1 MMNFFKFKLLFLLLI
16 VPSLIF
22 SQKYELGK
30 VTVEE
35 LMQSA
40 HPNDSSAPAAILFK
54 KGDTKFTL
62 NNSGWNIVT
71 EVSYKIKI
79 YKKEGLSF
87 ADQQFAYYVGSSGRE
102 NLFFHYAYT
111 YNLVNGKVEKTKLKN
126 ESEFKEE
133 FSEDWNFK
141 KLSFPQVKEGSIIEF
156 SYRKTSPHIA
166 VFDDFYFQREIPVDF
181 VEFGIYMPEY
191 FKYRTV
197 INGYEKI
204 NVKDLPITTGDFPI
218 KKYIYTGKDIP
229 AIKDEDFTINK
240 ENYMSIL
247 KAELASIV
255 YPNQPIKN
263 VAIDWNDVVKNIYQS
278 DNFGAQ
284 LDENSYFKNDLDE
297 VLKNLSTSQEKIVGI
312 FNLVKSK
319 MTWNEKYGIYTKDG
333 VKKAYKDGIGNI
345 AEINLMLTSMLRYAG
360 FDANP
365 ILISTRSNGV
375 SLFPNRSAF
384 NYVVAAVEVTDALIF
399 LDATSIYNSINK
411 LPLKALNWKGRIIRQ
426 HGSSAE
432 VDLLNIPHSKDN
444 VIVMA
449 TIDNDGVLEGKLRRQ
464 FTEYYAYLH
473 RLNHAS
479 IKEDSYLERLEKS
492 FNDMDID
499 EYKVEN
505 MDKINSPITESFM
518 FKDDNSVEIIGDKM
532 YVSPFFFYSQSNNPF
547 NSETRTYPVDFNFPF
562 KDSYNFSIK
571 IPEGYEVEYLPSP
584 IQVGMIKDYGIFK
597 FNVSNNGNQIQV
609 VSNFD
614 INTFKVSA
622 EDYLI
627 LKEFY
632 KVMLGKHAEK
642 IILKKKS

>member
-1 MMNFFKFKLLFLLLI
+1 MNFFKFKLLFLLLI

-35 LMQSA
+35 LMQSV

-102 NLFFHYAYT
+102 NLFFHDAYT

-181 VEFGIYMPEY
+181 VEYGIYMPEY

-333 VKKAYKDGIGNI
+333 VKKAYKDGIGNV

-432 VDLLNIPHSKDN
+432 VDLLNVPHSKDN

-449 TIDNDGVLEGKLRRQ
+449 TIDNDGVIEGKLRRQ

-473 RLNHAS
+473 RLNYAS

-492 FNDMDID
+492 FNDMDIE

-505 MDKINSPITESFM
+505 MNKINSPITESFM

>member
-1 MMNFFKFKLLFLLLI
+1 MKIVRLKLLLLVLTI
-16 VPSLIF
+16 SSVSF
-22 SQKYELGK
+22 SQNYELGK

-35 LMQSA
+35 LQQTV
-40 HPNDSSAPAAILFK
+40 HPTDSSASAAILFK

-62 NNSGWNIVT
+62 NNSGWTITT
-71 EVSYKIKI
+71 EISFKIKV
-79 YKKEGLSF
+79 YKKEGISF

-102 NLFFHYAYT
+102 NMFFHDAYT
-111 YNLVNGKVEKTKLKN
+111 YNLVDGKIEKTKLKN

-133 FSEDWNFK
+133 YNEEWNVK

-166 VFDDFYFQREIPVDF
+166 VFDDFYFQKEIPIDY
-181 VEFGIYMPEY
+181 VEYSIYMPEY

-204 NVKDLPITTGDFPI
+204 NVKDLLISTGDFPLR
-218 KKYIYTGKDIP
+218 KFTYSGKNIP
-229 AIKDEDFTINK
+229 AMKDEDFTINK

-284 LDENSYFKNDLDE
+284 LDENSYFKNELDE
-297 VLKNLSTSQEKIVGI
+297 LFKNLSTSQEKIVGI
-312 FNLVKSK
+312 FNYVKSK

-333 VKKAYKDGIGNI
+333 VRKAYKDGIGNV

-360 FDANP
+360 FEANP
-365 ILISTRSNGV
+365 ILISTRANGI

-399 LDATSIYNSINK
+399 LDATNVYNTVNQ
-411 LPLKALNWKGRIIRQ
+411 LPIKALNWKGRIIRK

-432 VDLLNIPHSKDN
+432 VDLLNVPFSKEN
-444 VIVMA
+444 VTVMA
-449 TIDNDGVLEGKLRRQ
+449 TINNDGVLEGKLRRQ
-464 FTEYYAYLH
+464 FTDYYAYLH
-473 RLNHAS
+473 RTKYGS
-479 IKEDSYLERLEKS
+479 VKEDSYLERLEKS
-492 FNDMDID
+492 FNDMDIE
-499 EYKVEN
+499 EYKVDN
-505 MDKINSPITESFM
+505 LKNISLPITESFT

-532 YVSPFFFYSQSNNPF
+532 YVSPFFFFSQSTNPF

-571 IPEGYEVEYLPSP
+571 IPEGYEVEFLPSP
-584 IQVGMIKDYGIFK
+584 IQLGMIKDYGIFK

>member
-1 MMNFFKFKLLFLLLI
+1 MEISRLKLLLLFFCI
-16 VPSLIF
+16 TSVSF

-35 LMQSA
+35 LQQAYHLS
-40 HPNDSSAPAAILFK
+40 DSSASAAILFK

-62 NNSGWNIVT
+62 NNSGWTIIT

-102 NLFFHYAYT
+102 NMFFHDAYT
-111 YNLVNGKVEKTKLKN
+111 YNLVDGKVVKTKLKN

-133 FSEDWNFK
+133 FNEDWNLK

-156 SYRKTSPHIA
+156 SYRKTSPHIT

-181 VEFGIYMPEY
+181 VEYAIYMPEY

-204 NVKDLPITTGDFPI
+204 SVKDTPITTGDFPLR
-218 KKYIYTGKDIP
+218 KFIYSGNKIP

-284 LDENSYFKNDLDE
+284 LDENSYFKDELDAI
-297 VLKNLSTSQEKIVGI
+297 LKNLNTSQDKIFGI
-312 FNLVKSK
+312 FNFVKSK
-319 MTWNEKYGIYTKDG
+319 MSWNEKYGIYTKEG
-333 VKKAYKDGIGNI
+333 VRKAYKEGIGNV
-345 AEINLMLTSMLRYAG
+345 AEINLMLTSMLRHAG
-360 FDANP
+360 FEANP
-365 ILISTRSNGV
+365 ILISTRANGI

-384 NYVVAAVEVTDALIF
+384 NYVVAAIEVTDALIF
-399 LDATSIYNSINK
+399 LDATNVYNSVNQ
-411 LPLKALNWKGRIIRQ
+411 LPLKALNWKGRIIRK

-432 VDLLNIPHSKDN
+432 VDLLNVPISKEN
-444 VIVMA
+444 VIVIA
-449 TIDNDGVLEGKLRRQ
+449 TINNDGALDGKLRRQ
-464 FTEYYAYLH
+464 LTDYYAYLH
-473 RLNHAS
+473 RINYGGV
-479 IKEDSYLERLEKS
+479 KEDSYLERLEKS
-492 FNDMDID
+492 LNDIEVS
-499 EYKVEN
+499 EYKVDN
-505 MDKINSPITESFM
+505 LKSIGLPLTESFA

-532 YVSPFFFYSQSNNPF
+532 YISPFFFFSQSTNPF
-547 NSETRTYPVDFNFPF
+547 NSQTRTYPVDFNFPF

-584 IQVGMIKDYGIFK
+584 IQVGMIKDYGVFK
-597 FNVSNNGNQIQV
+597 FNVSSTGNQIQV
-609 VSNFD
+609 ITNFD
-614 INTFKVSA
+614 VNTFKVSA

-632 KVMLGKHAEK
+632 KVMLGKHSEK